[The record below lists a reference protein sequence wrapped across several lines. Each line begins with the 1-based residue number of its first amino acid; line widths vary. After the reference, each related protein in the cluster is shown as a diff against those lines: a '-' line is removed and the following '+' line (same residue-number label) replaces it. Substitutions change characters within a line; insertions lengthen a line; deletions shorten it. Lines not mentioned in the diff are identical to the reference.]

1 LIERVTNRT
10 RYAVDVTS
18 GGRSSAMSRKDVGDD
33 LCHLEPLP
41 RFDFRP
47 VIANGSF
54 TSIPAVGFRSFY
66 VETLATSICAISG
79 LGRHTPS
86 DRMKKSAGSKMCG
99 VTKSS
104 TARPTFGPP
113 APSGQK

>member
-54 TSIPAVGFRSFY
+54 TSILLKNSEIEGRRKSRFRAHS
-66 VETLATSICAISG
+66 VL
-79 LGRHTPS
+79 
-86 DRMKKSAGSKMCG
+86 
-99 VTKSS
+99 
-104 TARPTFGPP
+104 
-113 APSGQK
+113 

>member
-54 TSIPAVGFRSFY
+54 TSEPDGRNAQIA
-66 VETLATSICAISG
+66 AIRRG
-79 LGRHTPS
+79 LGERIRSTQS
-86 DRMKKSAGSKMCG
+86 GSF
-99 VTKSS
+99 
-104 TARPTFGPP
+104 RP
-113 APSGQK
+113 A

>member
-54 TSIPAVGFRSFY
+54 TSIRDVESIATTFRLIRSGYPPAM
-66 VETLATSICAISG
+66 AAICAN
-79 LGRHTPS
+79 LP
-86 DRMKKSAGSKMCG
+86 
-99 VTKSS
+99 
-104 TARPTFGPP
+104 
-113 APSGQK
+113 

>member
-47 VIANGSF
+47 VIANGGF
-54 TSIPAVGFRSFY
+54 TSKPV
-66 VETLATSICAISG
+66 
-79 LGRHTPS
+79 
-86 DRMKKSAGSKMCG
+86 
-99 VTKSS
+99 
-104 TARPTFGPP
+104 
-113 APSGQK
+113 

>member
-54 TSIPAVGFRSFY
+54 TSRRDVAPCLKCTNTSHSPEGL
-66 VETLATSICAISG
+66 TLAHG
-79 LGRHTPS
+79 
-86 DRMKKSAGSKMCG
+86 D
-99 VTKSS
+99 VTTVES
-104 TARPTFGPP
+104 
-113 APSGQK
+113 